1 MQSSR
6 SDGFGIGTEDT
17 LKEKNG
23 YMAPYYENRNFFGEK
38 QARSLPIVFCSASSR
53 TLHCADYVGSDIFS
67 EKNRAPPRLACFPV
81 WC

>member
-38 QARSLPIVFCSASSR
+38 QARSPPIMFCSASSR
-53 TLHCADYVGSDIFS
+53 ALHCVNYVGGDFFS
-67 EKNRAPPRLACFPV
+67 GRNRAPPRFTCFPGL
-81 WC
+81 C